1 MIFRIHEL
9 RSGKTLKEL
18 TGHLSFVNDA
28 YFTQDGCHII
38 SASADG
44 TVKVHSWRSG
54 VIHYCYITV
63 VVLEQHSY
71 VHILFCLRS
80 GTQSPGNASTLTNLC
95 PGHQKSRS
103 TTWFPS
109 LNTQSTLWS
118 VTTPTRW
125 LSWTCAARWDAF
137 HIWWLSESY
146 RNLHVKFCTCIIFST
161 LDWHPPS
168 WRPLWQ
174 QLCDGRSF
182 FVKSKL
188 WRSSSSD
195 CEDVQLRQAGGS
207 WVCVQ
212 HRVTPRRVDLLCG
225 GRLSAV
231 LLQLQDRKAAENA
244 DGKH

>member
-54 VIHYCYITV
+54 VIHNCYFTV
-63 VVLEQHSY
+63 VALNNTHTFMF
-71 VHILFCLRS
+71 LFCLRS
-80 GTQSPGNASTLTNLC
+80 GTQSPGNASTLTNRC

-103 TTWFPS
+103 TTWSPS

-137 HIWWLSESY
+137 HIWWLSDSY
-146 RNLHVKFCTCIIFST
+146 RNLHVKVCTSIIFKST
-161 LDWHPPS
+161 LDWHPAMVD
-168 WRPLWQ
+168 
-174 QLCDGRSF
+174 CSF
-182 FVKSKL
+182 KVQILALLFLRL
-188 WRSSSSD
+188 WRRSA
-195 CEDVQLRQAGGS
+195 QAG
-207 WVCVQ
+207 
-212 HRVTPRRVDLLCG
+212 RRELSLC
-225 GRLSAV
+225 
-231 LLQLQDRKAAENA
+231 AAPCHPAESGFTA
-244 DGKH
+244 WGKT